1 MVVKDDIKSKLIEG
15 HIFFLPMDGKE
26 EVIDEKIEHLLSIIE
41 SQKKKILKLLK
52 KEKESQKL
60 IEELQNA

>member
-26 EVIDEKIEHLLSIIE
+26 EDSEII
-41 SQKKKILKLLK
+41 KKRERVAKV
-52 KEKESQKL
+52 
-60 IEELQNA
+60 N